1 VCDISASANGNC
13 NQSVDWNTVAV
24 ESAEHVAYYTSI
36 AVHANGDPM
45 ISYSDGANTAL
56 KFAICDLSESA
67 NGNCDQ
73 SVDWTTVAVESAGQV
88 GQFTSITLGDN
99 GDPMISYYDITNEDL
114 KFAICDLSES
124 ANGNCDQSVD
134 WTTVAVDSAG
144 AVGEYTSIAVD
155 ANGNLT
161 ISYYDITNEDLRF
174 AICDLSESANGN
186 CDQSVDWTTTVT
198 VDSAGAVGEYTSIA
212 VDTNGDPMIS
222 YYDATNEDLRF
233 AICDLSESANGNC
246 DQSVDWT
253 TTVTVDSAGRVGYYT
268 SIAVDANGNPMI
280 SYLDGTNGDLK
291 FATARGDV
299 EDVCPSDPDNDADN
313 DLICLGDGYLPPM
326 TGDND
331 NCPDDYNPAQEN
343 GDGDGWG
350 DACDNCPT
358 TATPWYVPEGD
369 EDCDGFTSAKEAHV
383 GTDPLDACPDNPS
396 HDAWPVDTDVN
407 TKINVLDL
415 FAFTLA
421 DVMGTSPGE
430 PNYNARFDLTA
441 NESVDVL
448 DLFEYVRLEVLG
460 TQCTNP

>member
-161 ISYYDITNEDLRF
+161 ISYYDI
-174 AICDLSESANGN
+174 
-186 CDQSVDWTTTVT
+186 
-198 VDSAGAVGEYTSIA
+198 
-212 VDTNGDPMIS
+212 
-222 YYDATNEDLRF
+222 TNEDLRF